1 MTARFII
8 LSVIVLA
15 LFAVIGLPLIVD
27 TAVDLWRRIT
37 IRPDLGSYDDES

>member
-15 LFAVIGLPLIVD
+15 LFVVTSWPLIVE
-27 TAVDLWRRIT
+27 TAVDLLRRIN
-37 IRPDLGSYDDES
+37 IRADLGSFDDET